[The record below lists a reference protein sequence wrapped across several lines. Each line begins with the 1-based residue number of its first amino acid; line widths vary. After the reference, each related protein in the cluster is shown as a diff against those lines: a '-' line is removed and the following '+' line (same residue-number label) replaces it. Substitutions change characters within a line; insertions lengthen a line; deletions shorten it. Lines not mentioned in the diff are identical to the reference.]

1 MEECIWGKGFLETYF
16 SANNKAGISIF
27 SLALT
32 VFHVDEILKNS
43 IARKHVEFR
52 RVLPSFNIGTSVCI
66 KPAKRQGGRIT
77 DYQQF

>member
-43 IARKHVEFR
+43 IARKHVEFESAVFFQYR
-52 RVLPSFNIGTSVCI
+52 
-66 KPAKRQGGRIT
+66 
-77 DYQQF
+77 YQCLYKTCEAARWQDN